1 VIAPENSVL
10 NPTRS
15 SSGVAKWT

>member
-10 NPTRS
+10 IPTRS
-15 SSGVAKWT
+15 SSGAV